1 MFDSIGSI
9 YRVLNAQHDC
19 VCRTDGLDA
28 VRDFL
33 AGLDEDDRM
42 TSSVTVD
49 GEELS
54 YGDVLD
60 LAEAVLSGSDRI
72 MIRRGVMITCDGQQS
87 TRYSNDGSYTVAHEG
102 RPKQVFSD
110 LDDALVAAMG
120 ADYNDAHFGY

>member
-1 MFDSIGSI
+1 MFDSFGATF
-9 YRVLNAQHDC
+9 RVLDTQHDC
-19 VCRTDGLDA
+19 VYSTNDLDA

-33 AGLDEDDRM
+33 VDLDEDDRM
-42 TSSVTVD
+42 TSSVVVD

-72 MIRRGVMITCDGQQS
+72 MIRRGVMITCGEQQS
-87 TRYSNDGSYTVAHEG
+87 ARYSYDGSYTVDHEG

-110 LDDALVAAMG
+110 LDDALKAAMG

>member
-1 MFDSIGSI
+1 MFDSIGATF
-9 YRVLNAQHDC
+9 RVHDAQHDC
-19 VCRTDGLDA
+19 VYITDDLDA

-33 AGLDEDDRM
+33 ADLDEDDRM
-42 TSSVTVD
+42 TSSVVVD

-87 TRYSNDGSYTVAHEG
+87 TRYSYDGSYTVEHEG
-102 RPKQVFSD
+102 RPKQVFGD
-110 LDDALVAAMG
+110 LDDALKAAMG